1 MRFFLIAVVLV
12 AGVHIGTNAIKK
24 VDQIQQQKLD
34 RLCKIDYSFCT
45 PQTK

>member
-1 MRFFLIAVVLV
+1 MRFILVAAVLV
-12 AGVHIGTNAIKK
+12 AGLHIGTNAIKK

-45 PQTK
+45 PESK